1 MIKQILTIILAAVL
15 PVAASAASAKQTLDK
30 TCAKINGAGSV
41 TAKFT
46 AEYNGAPVSGSIT
59 IAKQKFNM
67 VGPDFGTWYNGND
80 LWSYSK
86 QAGETTLTY
95 PIGDEL
101 LEINPFDI
109 IRNYSSMYTASK
121 VSESNGQCVVKLQSI
136 KQGQMVSVALV
147 TIDTSTW
154 LPTAIDATFTNGT
167 SMKIAIS
174 DAKVSD
180 KAPAASVFEYPADK
194 YPGVEVIDLR

>member
-1 MIKQILTIILAAVL
+1 MIKHILTIILAALL
-15 PVAASAASAKQTLDK
+15 PIGASALTAQQALDK
-30 TCAKINGAGSV
+30 TSAKINGAGSV

-46 AEYNGAPVSGSIT
+46 ATIDAGAISGSMT

-67 VGPDFGTWYNGND
+67 VGQDFGVWYNGND

-86 QAGETTLTY
+86 QAGETTLSY
-95 PIGDEL
+95 PVGDEL

-109 IRNYSSMYTASK
+109 ISHHSSLYSATK
-121 VSESNGQCVVKLQSI
+121 VSEGQGKCIVKLQSI
-136 KQGQMVSVALV
+136 KQGSMLSHAIV

-154 LPTAIDATFTNGT
+154 LPTSIDVTFTNGSAMSIDIT
-167 SMKIAIS
+167 
-174 DAKVSD
+174 DAKVSN
-180 KAPAASVFEYPADK
+180 KAPAAAVFEYPASK

>member
-1 MIKQILTIILAAVL
+1 MIKKLLTIMLAAIL
-15 PVAASAASAKQTLDK
+15 PLAASAASAKQALDK
-30 TCAKINGAGSV
+30 ASAKINDAGSV

-46 AEYNGAPVSGSIT
+46 ATSNGITAAGSIT

-67 VGPDFGTWYNGND
+67 IGADFGVWYNGND

-86 QAGETTLTY
+86 DAGETTLTY

-109 IRNYSSMYTASK
+109 IHNYSALYTVSK
-121 VSESNGQCVVKLQSI
+121 VSEAGGKCVVKLKSI
-136 KQGQMVSVALV
+136 KQNNMVSTALV

-154 LPTAIDATFTNGT
+154 LPTAIEATFTNGST
-167 SMKIAIS
+167 MKIAIT

-180 KAPAASVFEYPADK
+180 KAPAASTFEYPANK

>member
-1 MIKQILTIILAAVL
+1 MIKQILTILLTAILPL
-15 PVAASAASAKQTLDK
+15 AASATSAQQALDK
-30 TCAKINGAGSV
+30 ASAKINGAGSV

-46 AEYNGAPVSGSIT
+46 ATSNGVAASGTIT
-59 IAKQKFNM
+59 IAKQKFCM
-67 VGPDFGTWYNGND
+67 VGADFGVWYNGND
-80 LWSYSK
+80 LWSYSQ

-109 IRNYSSMYTASK
+109 IRNYSAVYTASK
-121 VSESNGQCVVKLQSI
+121 ISEADGKCVVKLQAK
-136 KQGQMVSVALV
+136 KQSNMVSSALV

-154 LPTAIDATFTNGT
+154 LPTAIDATFSNSST
-167 SMKIAIS
+167 MKITIS
-174 DAKVSD
+174 DAKISD
-180 KAPAASVFEYPADK
+180 KAPASSTFEYPANK